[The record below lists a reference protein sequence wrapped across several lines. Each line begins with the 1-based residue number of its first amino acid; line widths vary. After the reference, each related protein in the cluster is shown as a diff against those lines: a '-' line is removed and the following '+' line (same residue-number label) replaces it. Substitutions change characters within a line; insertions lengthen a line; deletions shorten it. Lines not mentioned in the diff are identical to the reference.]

1 MSHTLEERSR
11 QLMIQR
17 KFEQCQKEIETAMA
31 ENPHCAIPHKL
42 MWILL
47 EKESNHVLAMKHF
60 RAAYALDPTY
70 VPARY
75 NMEQYAQM
83 YVSDRKM
90 LSQYGL
96 ADAIGI
102 SRESIARYETGK
114 RGVTVG
120 VLDIYSDYF
129 NVSVE
134 YIMYGTDEKR
144 TINRELQQLMIM
156 LGNVP
161 EGQQELVY
169 VMMKGM
175 LEKIV

>member
-1 MSHTLEERSR
+1 MSHTLEERCR

-31 ENPHCAIPHKL
+31 ENPHCAIPHNL

-102 SRESIARYETGK
+102 SRESI
-114 RGVTVG
+114 
-120 VLDIYSDYF
+120 DIYSDYF